1 MSEDL
6 YREKSKKAAV
16 VVLIHLE
23 PEARTKRSVE
33 IEASLR
39 EVLQESF
46 AKIPWLVLKSVV
58 VAQE

>member
-6 YREKSKKAAV
+6 YGEKTKKAAV
-16 VVLIHLE
+16 VVLICLE
-23 PEARTKRSVE
+23 REAYTKSSVE

-46 AKIPWLVLKSVV
+46 ARIPWLVLKSVV